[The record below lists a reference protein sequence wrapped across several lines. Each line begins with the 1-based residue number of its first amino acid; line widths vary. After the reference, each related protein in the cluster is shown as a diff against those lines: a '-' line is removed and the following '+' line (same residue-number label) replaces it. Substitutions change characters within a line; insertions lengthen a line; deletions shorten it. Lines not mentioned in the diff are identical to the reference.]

1 MQTQTPAAEPA
12 KILIAFYSRNG
23 ATEALANAVA
33 EGARAAGAE
42 VRLRRARE
50 IAGPEVMARVPG
62 WEAAAARMSDAYPA
76 PTEDD
81 AVWADA
87 IVFGT
92 PTRFGAPASELR
104 AYIDSLGGVWFQGKL
119 NGKAGA
125 AFGATSSRHGG
136 NESTLLSLYNTFAH
150 LGLIIVPTGYADG
163 AMFKAGTPYGA
174 TAVVPPNGSP
184 NEDDLAA
191 ARFQGRRV
199 TEVAAAL
206 KAAKPAV

>member
-1 MQTQTPAAEPA
+1 MPTPAPA
-12 KILIAFYSRNG
+12 PTRILIAFYSRNG
-23 ATEALANAVA
+23 ATEALANALA

-50 IAGPEVMARVPG
+50 IVALDIIARVPG
-62 WEAAAARMSDAYPA
+62 WAAAAERMNAAYPA
-76 PTEDD
+76 PTDDD

-119 NGKAGA
+119 NGKAGGV
-125 AFGATSSRHGG
+125 FGATSTRHGG
-136 NESTLLSLYNTFAH
+136 NESTLLSLYNTMAH
-150 LGLIIVPTGYADG
+150 LGLVIVPTGYADA

-174 TAVVPPNGSP
+174 TAVVPPNAAP
-184 NEDDLAA
+184 TDDDLAV
-191 ARFQGRRV
+191 ARYQGRRI

-206 KAAKPAV
+206 QAARPAA

>member
-1 MQTQTPAAEPA
+1 MPTPAPA
-12 KILIAFYSRNG
+12 KILVAFYSRNG
-23 ATEALANAVA
+23 ATEALANALA
-33 EGARAAGAE
+33 EGAQAAGAE

-50 IAGPEVMARVPG
+50 IVGPDVIANVPG
-62 WEAAAARMSDAYPA
+62 WAAAAERMNAAYPA
-76 PTEDD
+76 PTVDD

-119 NGKAGA
+119 NGKVGG
-125 AFGATSSRHGG
+125 AFGATGTRHGG
-136 NESTLLSLYNTFAH
+136 NESTLLSLYNTMAH
-150 LGLIIVPTGYADG
+150 LGLVIVPTGYADA
-163 AMFKAGTPYGA
+163 AMFKAGSPYGA
-174 TAVVPPNGSP
+174 TAVVPPNGAP
-184 NEDDLAA
+184 TEDDLAV

-206 KAAKPAV
+206 QAARPAA